1 MVTPVVAKRHQA
13 AEAKQ
18 KNPPWRLRRATARN
32 IQLRG
37 QILRR
42 TNETTRVTARFVEH
56 KVDELAGIIAAA
68 VRATKG
74 KTVGVK
80 HVRYALSQSG
90 YRRFIPTSI
99 ASTKLRIKKVKR
111 AKKAAAAA
119 ADGAPKP
126 KQSVSKKVAAA
137 KTKPSAPAKAAEAA
151 AAEPVAAPAAADAMA
166 DEDLVPDT

>member
-99 ASTKLRIKKVKR
+99 ASTKLRIKKAKR
-111 AKKAAAAA
+111 AKKAAA

-137 KTKPSAPAKAAEAA
+137 KTKPSAKAAETAEA
-151 AAEPVAAPAAADAMA
+151 AAEPVAAPAAAADAMA